1 MLEVQEKKLGYGSVL
16 GLDLDNVNEIS
27 PEERAEFTRTNLA
40 GRAGKFMYP
49 LSAYSYMIENRPD
62 VLKHH
67 YRLTGSLGTGP
78 EEALGPTVVLA
89 LLHHYTVLRF
99 EEGIIHEVRS
109 AQAMGAT
116 KAQINELLALTFI
129 HGGCCGWRG
138 VYEQTMEYMSQYREP
153 TTPIAWPAGW
163 APDVDAFASGMDFS
177 VREMLDGER
186 EKLFGWYESTIGFV
200 PRSAA
205 MLAKYNPTFLKA
217 YRGKFENAMSTGA
230 LPKQIVPY
238 IFLYY
243 NVHRGFRDGIRE
255 AALLGKAWG
264 MTRDQVMN
272 AVVLGTAFMGGLD
285 SAYITDEAIGDI
297 LESWD

>member
-1 MLEVQEKKLGYGSVL
+1 MNLE
-16 GLDLDNVNEIS
+16 
-27 PEERAEFTRTNLA
+27 

-49 LSAYSYMIENRPD
+49 LSAYTWMLENRPD

-67 YRLTGSLGTGP
+67 YRNTGALFTGPNDSLG
-78 EEALGPTVVLA
+78 ATVVLA

-129 HGGCCGWRG
+129 HGGCCAFRG

-153 TTPIAWPAGW
+153 TTPIAWPVGW
-163 APDVDAFASGMDFS
+163 APDVDAFASGLDFS

-186 EKLFGWYESTIGFV
+186 EKLFGWYETTIGFV
-200 PRSAA
+200 PRSATF
-205 MLAKYNPTFLKA
+205 LSKYNPIYLKA
-217 YRGKFENAMSTGA
+217 NRGKFENAMSTGA

-238 IFLYY
+238 IYIYY

-255 AALLGKAWG
+255 AVLLGKAWG
-264 MTRDQVMN
+264 MTRDQVVN
-272 AVVLGTAFMGGLD
+272 AIVLGVAFMGGMD
-285 SAYITDEAIGDI
+285 SAYIVDEAVGDI
-297 LESWD
+297 LESW